1 MTYPHYGSP
10 APMPAYGYAPPP
22 QTGQDSRF
30 MPLLIGWLAA
40 FLMPIV
46 YCILRFVFYGKDW
59 VGILLI
65 AGAVG
70 PLFFGIQCLLNFVA
84 LAIPKWCKDSLAIFW
99 GGMLVWWGSAAAFA
113 VVPGWDFREE
123 IKEYGDKA
131 WPTGGPD
138 GRDVV
143 TTEEGQRYLEIL
155 DNWLDTE
162 TTLQHTLT
170 IPTLAALAG
179 IAIVVIGVV
188 VAAMKP
194 ARPTVAYAPHWP
206 GRPY

>member
-84 LAIPKWCKDSLAIFW
+84 LAIPKWCNDSLAIFW
-99 GGMLVWWGSAAAFA
+99 SGMLAWWG
-113 VVPGWDFREE
+113 GFR
-123 IKEYGDKA
+123 
-131 WPTGGPD
+131 GGARVGFPR
-138 GRDVV
+138 GNQGIR
-143 TTEEGQRYLEIL
+143 RKS
-155 DNWLDTE
+155 
-162 TTLQHTLT
+162 
-170 IPTLAALAG
+170 LA
-179 IAIVVIGVV
+179 
-188 VAAMKP
+188 
-194 ARPTVAYAPHWP
+194 HW
-206 GRPY
+206 GT